1 VKSWFL
7 NDGSGGAAL
16 EQRDVPLPEPK
27 AGEIRV
33 RVHAASLNRG
43 EFLHSPGYHSSADAR
58 PAGSDAAGLVDAVGE
73 GVSEWKCGDRVMGRT
88 RGAYSEY
95 AIADARLVSAA
106 PERLS
111 WEEAAAVPIVFG
123 VTHDMLWTQ
132 GQLKA
137 GEWLL
142 VTGASS
148 GVGVACLQAAKLI
161 GARVIGTSGS
171 RAKLERLKTLGL
183 DVAVETRA
191 PDFSAKVLEA
201 TGGKG
206 ADLVVN
212 NVGGSLF
219 AECIRC
225 MNYRGRLATVGY
237 LDKVFKAEV
246 DLNAVHAKRL
256 RIFGVSARYRPLPEA
271 AESVARF
278 RQELLPAFAEGRIR
292 PLVDKVFPL
301 DRLPDA
307 RAYMEADSQVGKVV
321 LKV

>member
-1 VKSWFL
+1 MKSWFIK
-7 NDGSGGAAL
+7 DGADGATL
-16 EQRDVPLPEPK
+16 ELREVPLPEPK
-27 AGEIRV
+27 AGEIRIRV
-33 RVHAASLNRG
+33 RAASLNRG
-43 EFLHSPGYHSSADAR
+43 EFLHSPGYHSSTDSR
-58 PAGSDAAGLVDAVGE
+58 PAGTDAAGEVDAIGE
-73 GVSEWKCGDRVMGRT
+73 GVTGWKVGDRAMGRT

-95 AIADARLVSAA
+95 AIADYRLVSPA
-106 PERLS
+106 PAGLS

-132 GQLKA
+132 GQLKP

-142 VTGASS
+142 VTGISS
-148 GVGVACLQAAKLI
+148 GVGVACLQSAKLV
-161 GARVIGTSGS
+161 GAKVIGTSGS
-171 RAKLERLKTLGL
+171 RAKLDKLKPLGL
-183 DVAVETRA
+183 DVAIETRA
-191 PDFSAKVLEA
+191 PDFAQKVLDA

-206 ADLVVN
+206 VDLVVN

-219 AECIRC
+219 AECVRC

-271 AESVARF
+271 AESVAAF
-278 RQELLPAFAEGRIR
+278 RRELLPAFAEGRIK
-292 PLVDKVFPL
+292 PLIDKVFPL
-301 DRLPDA
+301 DRMQEA

-321 LKV
+321 LKA